1 MADNYWQERALE
13 VKRNQLA
20 TSKRYERELKE
31 RMKLV
36 EKAIDEQIK
45 QFTAMFADAKG
56 VSLEDA
62 NRLLSKQ
69 EMKQWEQS
77 LEQWKEMAVAPEY
90 EYLYRKKMDA
100 QYSKAQYTRL
110 EALRKQMFELLAHHA
125 SLEAEY
131 FGQALANEFDE
142 TYYRNVFNVQDQQ
155 GVYQGFKQ
163 FNELALQAVIAQN
176 WQGSNFSKRL
186 WGNYTDTLPSYL
198 ESAMTRGVALG
209 YGVDDMVREAKVVFQ
224 RFSNFNLH
232 RLINTEFGHVQ
243 ETATESAYNETDLE
257 QYRYLA
263 TLEAKTCEVCG
274 ALDYK
279 VFNVKDIERGTN
291 YPLIHPNCRCTTTP
305 YIPEMDDEKGTRWA
319 VDPET
324 GKSTKVDRMN
334 YANWRKQYDVA
345 QQMENEREFAK
356 SISVVGKHKKLGKND
371 KLYISAKLHSD
382 TLKRTKAFAFNDPAI
397 RRYIA
402 EKGLKVG
409 FQEDV
414 PNSYGVTDWGEKY
427 PVTETMYNPIR
438 FNDKRKHRQ
447 SVVSDIKSGWFMPV
461 SEQQAMNYIPMHEM
475 GHVLHNA
482 LYENTGGAKTKAA
495 RNVWLEG
502 VMQDV
507 YNEAIQTTKK
517 TAKQLR
523 IEYRSDYGR
532 KNYREE
538 FAELYAADQLGL
550 DNEMTRAFNKVLR
563 RYR

>member
-13 VKRNQLA
+13 IKRNQLA

-45 QFTAMFADAKG
+45 QFAAMFADAKG

-62 NRLLSKQ
+62 NRLLSKK

-198 ESAMTRGVALG
+198 EAAMTRGMALG
-209 YGVDDMVREAKVVFQ
+209 YGVDDMVREAKVIFQ

-324 GKSTKVDRMN
+324 GKSAKVDRMN
-334 YANWRKQYDVA
+334 YSDWRKQYDVSKR
-345 QQMENEREFAK
+345 MENEKDFAR
-356 SISVVGKHKKLGKND
+356 SISVIGKHEKLNKND
-371 KLYISAKLHSD
+371 KLYISAKLRKD
-382 TLKRTKAFAFNDPAI
+382 TTDRTKALAFKDPII
-397 RRYIA
+397 RKYIA
-402 EKGLKVG
+402 ENGLEIRFG
-409 FQEDV
+409 EDR
-414 PNSYGVTDWGEKY
+414 PSSYGFTDWGKGI
-427 PVTETMYNPIR
+427 PTTVIRYNPMR
-438 FNDKRKHRQ
+438 FKQKRLHMQ
-447 SVVSDIKSGWFMPV
+447 SVQIDVETGHFMKVPK
-461 SEQQAMNYIPMHEM
+461 EQFINYVPTHEI
-475 GHVLHNA
+475 GHMLHNT
-482 LYENTGGAKTKAA
+482 LYEKSHGNKDIYM
-495 RNVWLEG
+495 RNKWLEG
-502 VMQDV
+502 VIKDV
-507 YNEAIQTTKK
+507 YNEAMEQTKM
-517 TAKQLR
+517 TAKELR
-523 IEYRSDYGR
+523 TNYLSDYSGY
-532 KNYREE
+532 NNREL
-538 FAELYAADQLGL
+538 FAELYTHSKLGV
-550 DNEMTRAFNKVLR
+550 DKNPMSEAFAKIIKKL
-563 RYR
+563 